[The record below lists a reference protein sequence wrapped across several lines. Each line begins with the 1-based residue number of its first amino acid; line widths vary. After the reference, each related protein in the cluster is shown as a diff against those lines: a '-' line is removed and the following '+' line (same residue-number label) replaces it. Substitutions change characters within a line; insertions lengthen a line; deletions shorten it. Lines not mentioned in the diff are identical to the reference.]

1 MICRHQG
8 NSDVRMVTE
17 EGELWL
23 PLFTKNTQHSVLQ
36 LTLFASVCPSSSI
49 RASAMTPDPCCLA

>member
-8 NSDVRMVTE
+8 KSDVSMATE
-17 EGELWL
+17 EEELWL
-23 PLFTKNTQHSVLQ
+23 PLFIQNTQHSVLQ